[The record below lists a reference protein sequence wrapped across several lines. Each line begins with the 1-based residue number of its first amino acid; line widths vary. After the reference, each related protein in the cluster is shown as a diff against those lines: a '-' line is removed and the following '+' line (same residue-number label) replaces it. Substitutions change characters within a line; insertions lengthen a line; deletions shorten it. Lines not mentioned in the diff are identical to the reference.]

1 MVEIYSNSETPNE
14 NSFYAAY
21 DTNAANV
28 KKSAHFFTYDAWNKL
43 KDSGKIVKQDESKRS
58 GDIKNLEPDS
68 DVDIK
73 EIKKGI

>member
-1 MVEIYSNSETPNE
+1 
-14 NSFYAAY
+14 
-21 DTNAANV
+21 
-28 KKSAHFFTYDAWNKL
+28 
-43 KDSGKIVKQDESKRS
+43 VKQDESKRS